1 MVYYMYVNINVSM
14 VYFEI
19 KNFCCGWAALLA
31 IAERSLGLYKNVNCQ
46 PD

>member
-19 KNFCCGWAALLA
+19 KNFCCGWAALLLL
-31 IAERSLGLYKNVNCQ
+31 LGLYKNVNCQ